1 MDLLSSVTTDQFSRE
16 VDASVVVTLAS
27 ILVVISAVICV
38 IDRTNNRHAGD
49 GNASDALLWMHIWFI
64 VGAAGLE
71 LGRQY
76 PFSFSAPLVLTAICW
91 GLVSAFIAIETA
103 MTRKSAG
110 RTWPAIAIAIG
121 VLQSALAIISDSAGA
136 VFVSSSLVNGGLAG
150 FFAIRLNRIARARAF
165 DFRLIMILPFCAIA
179 LAYGLRLMLI
189 VYGVDNA
196 LIVAFS
202 VVIGLLI
209 SASSVFWLFSAISI
223 RGQHLLWQVER
234 TSSTDAL
241 TELGNRMS
249 FERFMAKLAGEKRH
263 STMRQSACLS
273 IDMDRFKEINDTY
286 GHEAGDLVLIS
297 TARRLQHF
305 TAGLEA
311 RIFRIGGDEFV
322 IWCTPKDAAH
332 FREDVH
338 GLLTELGRPVDF
350 GAVSL
355 NVGVSIGVEMS
366 SDNTPPREIV
376 RRSDI
381 ALYRSKKSGRNR
393 VTFYSEALG
402 NTHDQRLRTLEEFRA
417 ALSDGAISAY
427 FQPQFSLSS
436 NTLSGCEVLARWH
449 HPEHGL
455 VSPGDFIPLA
465 KELGLLAELD
475 RCILDQALQALNLW
489 DQNGLHL
496 PRISVNV
503 SMSRLRQK
511 DLLEELTNRKD
522 LPRGRISF
530 EMLETVFADDDDAL
544 KWNTDRLR
552 EMGIWVEIDDFG
564 TGHAAISTVV
574 SLNPDRI
581 KIDRFFVRGI
591 GHSQS
596 SRDILKVLIDFT
608 KLTGAVCLVEGV
620 ETIEQRDIISALGGD
635 EIQGFVLAHPMP
647 RDEMQMWLEKHSHS
661 PMTERAS

>member
-1 MDLLSSVTTDQFSRE
+1 MDLLRSVTTDQFSRE

-38 IDRTNNRHAGD
+38 IDRTNNRRAGER
-49 GNASDALLWMHIWFI
+49 NTSDALLWMHIWFI

-76 PFSFSAPLVLTAICW
+76 PFRLSAPLVLTAVCW
-91 GLVSAFIAIETA
+91 GLVSAFIAMQAA
-103 MTRKSAG
+103 MTRMPAG
-110 RTWPAIAIAIG
+110 RTWPAVAIALG
-121 VLQSALAIISDSAGA
+121 VLQSALAAISDSAGA
-136 VFVSSSLVNGGLAG
+136 VFISSSLINGGLAAC
-150 FFAIRLNRIARARAF
+150 FALTLNRVARARAI
-165 DFRLIMILPFCAIA
+165 DFRMIMIVPFCAIA
-179 LAYGLRLMLI
+179 LAYGLRLVLI
-189 VYGVDNA
+189 LYGVDKS
-196 LIVAFS
+196 LIVGFS

-223 RGQHLLWQVER
+223 RGQHLLRQVER

-241 TELGNRMS
+241 TQLGNRMS
-249 FERFMAKLAGEKRH
+249 FERFMADLTGAGRR
-263 STMRQSACLS
+263 STSRQSACLS

-286 GHEAGDLVLIS
+286 GHEAGDLVLVS

-305 TAGLEA
+305 GAGSET

-322 IWCTPKDAAH
+322 LWCIPDDAAL
-332 FREDVH
+332 FKDEVQD
-338 GLLTELGRPVDF
+338 LLAELAKPVGF

-366 SDNTPPREIV
+366 SDDTAPHEIV

-393 VTFYSEALG
+393 VTFYSHALG
-402 NTHDQRLRTLEEFRA
+402 DTHYQRLRILEEFRA
-417 ALSDGAISAY
+417 ALRGGAVSAY

-436 NTLSGCEVLARWH
+436 NALCGCEVLARWH

-465 KELGLLAELD
+465 RELGLLAELD
-475 RCILDQALQALNLW
+475 RCILDQALQALNRW
-489 DQNGLHL
+489 DQSGLHL

-511 DLLEELTNRKD
+511 DLLEELANRRD

-544 KWNTDRLR
+544 KWNTDRLK
-552 EMGIWVEIDDFG
+552 EMGIGVEIDDFG
-564 TGHAAISTVV
+564 TGHAAISSVV

-620 ETIEQRDIISALGGD
+620 ETIEQRDIISTLGGD
-635 EIQGFVLAHPMP
+635 EIQGFVLARPMP
-647 RDEMQMWLEKHSHS
+647 RDEMQMWLERHYAD
-661 PMTERAS
+661 PANDQAC